1 MKDNDKTLIV
11 AYLDGETTDQETT
24 YVNKLIKDDQDAYEY
39 MEEMKA
45 VNIELNNAKESQ
57 DLKDLKAWN
66 EKFYKE
72 KIAPKLSKSTNPSD
86 KKSFFDV
93 VTIGFNSVAVR
104 HVIGYALTATLFV
117 GIGANFINNQSVSG
131 LQGFNSTNTITL
143 EFPKFRSQEADS
155 LKDKLQIT
163 LDEML
168 EQKTLNARFIWGS
181 DSYFVNIKTV
191 TYPSNKAPCYLG
203 DIVEGGIETEFLYC
217 VAEKDKTITFTG

>member
-24 YVNKLIKDDQDAYEY
+24 YINKLIKEDQDAYEY

-45 VNIELNNAKESQ
+45 VNIELNSAKESQ

-66 EKFYKE
+66 ENFYKE
-72 KIAPKLSKSTNPSD
+72 EIAPKLSKSVNSSD
-86 KKSFFDV
+86 KRSLLDV
-93 VTIGFNSVAVR
+93 ITIGFNSVAVR

-117 GIGANFINNQSVSG
+117 GIGANFVNNQSISG
-131 LQGFNSTNTITL
+131 LEGFNSTNTIKL

-155 LKDKLQIT
+155 LKDKLQMT
-163 LDEML
+163 LDQML
-168 EQKTLNARFIWGS
+168 EQKTLNARFTWGS

-191 TYPSNKAPCYLG
+191 TYPSNKTPCYLG
-203 DIVEGGIETEFLYC
+203 DVVEDGVEREFLYC
-217 VAEKDKTITFTG
+217 VAEKDKTITFTS